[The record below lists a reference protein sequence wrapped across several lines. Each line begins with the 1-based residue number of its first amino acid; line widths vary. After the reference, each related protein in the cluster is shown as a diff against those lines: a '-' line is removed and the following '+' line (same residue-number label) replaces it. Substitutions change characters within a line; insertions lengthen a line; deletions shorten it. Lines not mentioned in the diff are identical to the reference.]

1 MSTCGPLTASWPARR
16 TPRRPSSR
24 CSTGTT
30 MPSTSGAT
38 QSRASGCGGSS
49 APTRTART
57 PRGPSCS
64 TDVAGIPSCSSVS
77 IRPGPD
83 LSAHPKPG
91 CVPYLVVLQPSS
103 WSDGVPSMLCHFG
116 VAHGAP
122 SVRFRCSARPQPAA
136 LPVAAPDGVSG
147 PHPLGNVW
155 ERVGTVWRLERVG
168 AEWGGSDVCG
178 GAVWR
183 LKMWE
188 RAVWSV

>member
-1 MSTCGPLTASWPARR
+1 
-16 TPRRPSSR
+16 
-24 CSTGTT
+24 
-30 MPSTSGAT
+30 
-38 QSRASGCGGSS
+38 
-49 APTRTART
+49 
-57 PRGPSCS
+57 
-64 TDVAGIPSCSSVS
+64 
-77 IRPGPD
+77 
-83 LSAHPKPG
+83 
-91 CVPYLVVLQPSS
+91 
-103 WSDGVPSMLCHFG
+103 MLCHFG

-168 AEWGGSDVCG
+168 AVWRLERVGAEWGGLRRVGG